1 MCMKLLVPFDLT
13 EGGEAMRYVA
23 ENYNAQ
29 ETAIEAVHFSDSAN
43 DTVDDVI
50 KKEARDTVEE
60 TVDGDIAMSLT
71 IRVEEVEETTPETV
85 SNAIERFAEQSN
97 VDKIIMSESD
107 KSLFER
113 VFKEGHTSRILDSD
127 VATVELIK

>member
-1 MCMKLLVPFDLT
+1 MKLLVPFDLT

-23 ENYNAQ
+23 ENYNVKDA
-29 ETAIEAVHFSDSAN
+29 TVEAVHFSERSS

-60 TVDGDIAMSLT
+60 TVDGDVELSLS
-71 IRVEEVEETTPETV
+71 IRVGDVEETTPETV
-85 SNAIERFAEQSN
+85 SNAIERFAEASD
-97 VDKIIMSESD
+97 VDKIVMSESD

-113 VFKEGHTSRILDSD
+113 VFKSGHTSRILDSD
-127 VATVELIK
+127 VAPVELIE